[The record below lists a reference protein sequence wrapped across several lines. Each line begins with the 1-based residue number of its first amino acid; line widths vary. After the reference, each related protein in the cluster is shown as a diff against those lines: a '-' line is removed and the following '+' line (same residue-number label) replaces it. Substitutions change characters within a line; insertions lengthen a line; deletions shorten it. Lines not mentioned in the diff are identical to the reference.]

1 MSAVTSLIIIVA
13 IAVAIYLVIRFSGLK
28 DDSTVNDTPSAKVN
42 AKVNESIPDDTQ

>member
-13 IAVAIYLVIRFSGLK
+13 IAVAIYLVIRFTGSK

-42 AKVNESIPDDTQ
+42 ESIPDDTQ